1 LTLHPPSL
9 RQRLTGRRLAG
20 LRPRP
25 FGGWTLRARLVA
37 ALVAVLLVVC
47 LVLGSVTV
55 LALRSFLVGQLDDR
69 LGAASHRAA
78 TYQDNP
84 SGSDDTGANGGT
96 PGSGPGGGQGR
107 PRDGLP
113 PGLLAPGQGAGTFAA
128 QVSGGTIL
136 AAGILDESGNP
147 VAVTSTAIT
156 TALLSIP
163 AGDRPRTVELPGLGA
178 YRVVAADDPDGD
190 GSTLVTG
197 LPMAP
202 VTSTV
207 YRLALTITLVALGGV
222 VIAAFLVLFVV
233 RLSLRPLHRVAS
245 AARSVAGLP
254 LDTGEVEVPVR
265 VPAPDTDPHT
275 EVGQVGS
282 ALNHMI
288 GHVENALAAR
298 QASEMKVRH
307 FVADASHELRTPLAA
322 IRGYAELTR
331 PQREDAPPHMAYAME
346 RVESAAERMSSLVED
361 LLLLARLDTGRP
373 IETEPVD
380 LSELVI
386 DAVSDAHAVAPDHTW
401 QLDLPEDPVQV
412 DGDRLQLHQVVA
424 NLLANART
432 HTAPGT
438 TVSVSLRHLDSNG
451 GGIEI
456 AVHDNGPGI
465 PESLRPNVFERFARG
480 DSSRSRAAGSSGLG
494 LAIVSSVVA
503 AHRGHVG
510 LSSEPGDTRFTVWLP
525 PQQPARAVTVGA

>member
-1 LTLHPPSL
+1 MTL
-9 RQRLTGRRLAG
+9 R
-20 LRPRP
+20 LRPRR

-37 ALVAVLLVVC
+37 ALVGVLLVVC
-47 LVLGSVTV
+47 GVVGSVTV

-69 LGAASHRAA
+69 LTAASHRAVS
-78 TYQDNP
+78 YQDSPDGSSADDGTDGYGGGPATGQP
-84 SGSDDTGANGGT
+84 SGQQSH
-96 PGSGPGGGQGR
+96 PH
-107 PRDGLP
+107 DGLP

-128 QVSGGTIL
+128 QVSGGTIQ
-136 AAGILDESGNP
+136 AAGVLDDSGNRIP
-147 VAVTSTAIT
+147 VTDTSVTK
-156 TALLSIP
+156 ALLRIP
-163 AGDRPRTVELPGLGA
+163 ADDRTRTVDLPGLGT
-178 YRVVAADDPDGD
+178 YRVVVSKDPDGD
-190 GSTLVTG
+190 GSALITG
-197 LPMAP
+197 LPMSP

-207 YRLALTITLVALGGV
+207 YRLAVTITLVAVGGLV
-222 VIAAFLVLFVV
+222 VAAFLVLLVV
-233 RLSLRPLHRVAS
+233 RLSLRPLRRVAS

-254 LDTGEVEVPVR
+254 LDTGEVELPVR
-265 VPAPDTDPHT
+265 VPARDTDPHT

-331 PQREDAPPHMAYAME
+331 PQRDTAPRQMAHAME
-346 RVESAAERMSSLVED
+346 RVESAAERMSTLVED

-380 LSELVI
+380 LSELVV
-386 DAVSDAHAVAPDHTW
+386 DALSDAHAASPDHTW
-401 QLDLPEDPVQV
+401 QLDLPDEPVQV

-438 TVSVSLRHLDSNG
+438 TVSVTLRPVDSNG
-451 GGIEI
+451 GGVEM
-456 AVHDNGPGI
+456 AVCDNGPGI
-465 PESLRPNVFERFARG
+465 PDSLRPNVFERFARG

-503 AHRGHVG
+503 AHHGRVD
-510 LSSEPGDTRFTVWLP
+510 LTSRPGDTRFTVWLP
-525 PQQPARAVTVGA
+525 PQQPARTVTANA